1 MMNDNIAQMAKEED
15 RKQDKKE
22 LMYII
27 DQKSQELAAR
37 QVEIKKIIRS
47 IEKVEYEI
55 FQRVSL
61 AEFDKLKAYIQ
72 ILPTAD
78 AL

>member
-1 MMNDNIAQMAKEED
+1 MNDNIAQMAKEED

>member
-1 MMNDNIAQMAKEED
+1 MNDNIAQMAKEED

-55 FQRVSL
+55 FQRVGL